1 MSQQAWPVMDST
13 PCTVHILVGA
23 CKGLGPCTIP
33 PACHQL
39 TSYTSVTC
47 STLNDPAFKGTAF
60 VPTNAAW
67 SNLLTALG
75 WSQDQ
80 LLDAGSRD
88 ALNETLQYTIVPGAA
103 QTQRALAGLTYL
115 APLPTVQG
123 QPLLVSGAGAHGR
136 HRAMA
141 LLGPGCDI
149 PAFHECSHTA
159 DLPVYAG
166 LQEIWM
172 RHYTALADMALV
184 SV

>member
-1 MSQQAWPVMDST
+1 M
-13 PCTVHILVGA
+13 
-23 CKGLGPCTIP
+23 
-33 PACHQL
+33 QL
-39 TSYTSVTC
+39 DGVRN
-47 STLNDPAFKGTAF
+47 TLNDPAFKGTAF

-123 QPLLVSGAGAHGR
+123 QPLLVDSETGYLR
-136 HRAMA
+136 VVSTSRQ
-141 LLGPGCDI
+141 
-149 PAFHECSHTA
+149 PAVVDFNTTISSCQNQA
-159 DLPVYAG
+159 VAYFVDQVPLPDPA
-166 LQEIWM
+166 W
-172 RHYTALADMALV
+172 V
-184 SV
+184 SS